1 MSKQYTISR
10 EMYRKIK
17 QMDSTEMGTFLS
29 NVFKEGFE
37 TALVNANKLTNKIT
51 DNITIEDL
59 YNTISKVKGIGDKR
73 MIEIDKEIR
82 KLFKERGILD
92 EQ

>member
-17 QMDSTEMGTFLS
+17 QMDSTEMGAFLS

-37 TALVNANKLTNKIT
+37 TALVNINKFT
-51 DNITIEDL
+51 DKITIEDL
-59 YNTISKVKGIGDKR
+59 YNTISKIKGIGDKR

>member
-1 MSKQYTISR
+1 
-10 EMYRKIK
+10 
-17 QMDSTEMGTFLS
+17 MGAFLS

-37 TALVNANKLTNKIT
+37 TALVNTNKFT
-51 DNITIEDL
+51 DKITIEDL
-59 YNTISKVKGIGDKR
+59 YNTISKIKGIGDKR